1 MELDPTERQRKER
14 LFGSLLFG
22 GLLAFSALL
31 HALGHVMPAEEPSGR
46 PAVVES
52 APETESGRV
61 PE

>member
-14 LFGSLLFG
+14 LFGALFFG

-31 HALGHVMPAEEPSGR
+31 HALGHVAPAEEPSGR
-46 PAVVES
+46 SAVVES
-52 APETESGRV
+52 ASETESGQV